1 MREFQNS
8 KVLKEQDNL
17 LIKEMGVC
25 PTLSRECVPELFKV
39 YIFKFAALEVEME
52 LITSISVCIN
62 FRTVMVKL
70 S

>member
-8 KVLKEQDNL
+8 KVLKEQNNL

-25 PTLSRECVPELFKV
+25 PTLSRE
-39 YIFKFAALEVEME
+39 EVEME

-62 FRTVMVKL
+62 FRTVRAML

>member
-8 KVLKEQDNL
+8 KVLKEQNNL

-39 YIFKFAALEVEME
+39 YIFKFAAFR
-52 LITSISVCIN
+52 SRNGIN
-62 FRTVMVKL
+62 NVYFCL
-70 S
+70 Y